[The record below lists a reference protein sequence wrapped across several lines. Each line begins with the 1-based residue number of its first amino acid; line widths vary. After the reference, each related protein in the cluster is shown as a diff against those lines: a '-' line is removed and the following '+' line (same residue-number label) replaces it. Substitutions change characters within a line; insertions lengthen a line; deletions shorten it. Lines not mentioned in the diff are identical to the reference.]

1 MHYAEVAF
9 GPKPEAS
16 EEEVCNV
23 AAACRPWPARY
34 AYKFQTSSLRI
45 WLPTLVSLAAYGF
58 SRRSQLAAGAA
69 TAFRFLD
76 SHYVSHPL
84 VTKACTSGAAYL
96 LGDLLAQRLTTAPRW
111 RALDVGRTFRSTFA
125 GFVSHGPQLHYWC
138 LLLDRYATFGGAWWA
153 CPLNMMLDQTVFALY
168 INAAFCLIT
177 ETLRRP
183 TPAFR
188 EVLSRIKTTAWPTL
202 RSSWRYWPF
211 VHLLTFSVVPLH
223 LRVLWV
229 DVMEVGWVCLLS
241 LCMARKPADE
251 TAAPPPT
258 ANADALAGMEGRVVP
273 TANAAAPERPLST
286 YSAE

>member
-1 MHYAEVAF
+1 MRKVLLLLSYAQLAAPFSLAATASRARPSTLARTASWPVSSHIRMHYAEVAF

-16 EEEVCNV
+16 EEVCNV
-23 AAACRPWPARY
+23 VAACRPWPARY

-125 GFVSHGPQLHYWC
+125 GFVSQK
-138 LLLDRYATFGGAWWA
+138 R
-153 CPLNMMLDQTVFALY
+153 
-168 INAAFCLIT
+168 I
-177 ETLRRP
+177 
-183 TPAFR
+183 TPAN
-188 EVLSRIKTTAWPTL
+188 
-202 RSSWRYWPF
+202 
-211 VHLLTFSVVPLH
+211 H
-223 LRVLWV
+223 
-229 DVMEVGWVCLLS
+229 
-241 LCMARKPADE
+241 
-251 TAAPPPT
+251 
-258 ANADALAGMEGRVVP
+258 
-273 TANAAAPERPLST
+273 
-286 YSAE
+286 

>member
-1 MHYAEVAF
+1 MGGLPGQGPARSYLVISPSEGSSFFAQTRSQNCPILRHTQPSMRKVLLLLSYAQLAAPFSLAATASRARPSTLARTASWPVSSHIRMHYAEVAF

-125 GFVSHGPQLHYWC
+125 GFVSQK
-138 LLLDRYATFGGAWWA
+138 R
-153 CPLNMMLDQTVFALY
+153 
-168 INAAFCLIT
+168 IT
-177 ETLRRP
+177 P
-183 TPAFR
+183 GN
-188 EVLSRIKTTAWPTL
+188 
-202 RSSWRYWPF
+202 
-211 VHLLTFSVVPLH
+211 H
-223 LRVLWV
+223 
-229 DVMEVGWVCLLS
+229 
-241 LCMARKPADE
+241 
-251 TAAPPPT
+251 
-258 ANADALAGMEGRVVP
+258 
-273 TANAAAPERPLST
+273 
-286 YSAE
+286 

>member
-1 MHYAEVAF
+1 MRKVLLLLSYAQLAAPFSLAATASRARPSTLARTASWPVSSHIRMHYAEVAF
-9 GPKPEAS
+9 GPKPKPEAS

-125 GFVSHGPQLHYWC
+125 GFVSQK
-138 LLLDRYATFGGAWWA
+138 R
-153 CPLNMMLDQTVFALY
+153 
-168 INAAFCLIT
+168 I
-177 ETLRRP
+177 
-183 TPAFR
+183 TPAN
-188 EVLSRIKTTAWPTL
+188 
-202 RSSWRYWPF
+202 
-211 VHLLTFSVVPLH
+211 H
-223 LRVLWV
+223 
-229 DVMEVGWVCLLS
+229 
-241 LCMARKPADE
+241 
-251 TAAPPPT
+251 
-258 ANADALAGMEGRVVP
+258 
-273 TANAAAPERPLST
+273 
-286 YSAE
+286 